1 MFIRELTTGIN
12 TLKGISTET
21 VKKFHRLGIYS
32 LADLCLYR
40 PRVYEDLRSER
51 MLKDFSKGKVY
62 CEIIITS
69 HLWFGKS
76 GKKILKL
83 VIQDTSGTKAELLCF
98 NRDFLAKQ
106 FPQGSHAWIYGDFSW
121 KYGILQSSNF
131 KLISI
136 DKIPPKCIMPIYP
149 LTTGLSNERIY
160 KTVLKVLEHYIPVDD
175 ELPETIRIKRSFP
188 DKSHAIKNL
197 HQPESPEAL
206 AKAIERL
213 GYEELFYFE
222 LLVLRR
228 SLLVKDATKE
238 RQPLRETLIH
248 ELTKRL
254 PFTLTTDQLR
264 AINEIKQDLE
274 KPWPMTRLLQG
285 DVGSGKTLVA
295 FFAMLLAVERR
306 EQAAL
311 LCPTELLAKQ
321 HADTAA
327 RLLEPLG
334 VRLALFTG
342 SIDTKARKLLLEA
355 LSNGEIDIIIGTHAL
370 FSDNVLYHKLS
381 LIIIDEQHRFGVLQR
396 LALSSK
402 GEKPDILLM
411 SATPIPRTLAL
422 TVYGDLA
429 VSSITTMP
437 PGRKPVKTHLVK
449 TGNEI
454 KVYEFVKKHLQIGK
468 QAYFIYPLIEESET
482 IALKNA
488 THMYHTLSKFFAPY
502 KGGLIH
508 SKMDEASTQKIM
520 EDFRQ
525 NKLGFLVSTSI
536 VEVGVDVPNATCMV
550 IEHAE
555 RFGLAALHQL
565 RGRIGRGNDESYCFL
580 VWSEP
585 LTEEAKKRLTVM
597 KNTTDGFAIAEEDL
611 AIRGPGDIT
620 GTAQS
625 GLLQFNF
632 ADPIHNTQL
641 LEWAREDASELL
653 ATDPEL
659 VSESGTL
666 VKKVLAKANPFIES
680 LTARV

>member
-1 MFIRELTTGIN
+1 MFVRELTTGIN

-21 VKKFHRLGIYS
+21 IKKFHRLGLYS
-32 LADLCLYR
+32 LSDLCMYK
-40 PRVYEDLRSER
+40 PRAYEDLRYEKR
-51 MLKDFSKGKVY
+51 LKDFSKGKVY
-62 CEIIITS
+62 CEIIIIN

-83 VIQDTSGTKAELLCF
+83 IIEDLNGTKAELLCF

-106 FPQGSHAWIYGDFSW
+106 FPQGSHAWLYGDFAW

-131 KLISI
+131 KL
-136 DKIPPKCIMPIYP
+136 KTMGQTQPNYIMPIYP
-149 LTTGLSNERIY
+149 LTAGLSNERIY
-160 KTVLKVLEHYIPVDD
+160 KTVLKVLEHYVPFDD
-175 ELPETIRIKRSFP
+175 EIPKTIREKRNLFDKTQALVNLHKPET
-188 DKSHAIKNL
+188 
-197 HQPESPEAL
+197 PEAIE
-206 AKAIERL
+206 KAIERH

-228 SLLVKDATKE
+228 SLLVKDVTKE
-238 RQPLRETLIH
+238 RQALQETLTH
-248 ELTKRL
+248 ELSKRL
-254 PFTLTTDQLR
+254 PFSLTADQHR
-264 AINEIKQDLE
+264 AINEIKHDLE

-285 DVGSGKTLVA
+285 DVGSGKTLVS
-295 FFAMLLAVERR
+295 FFAMLLAVERG

-321 HADTAA
+321 HAETAA

-334 VRLALFTG
+334 VRLALFTS
-342 SIDTKARKLLLEA
+342 SIDIKARKLLLNA

-370 FSDNVLYHKLS
+370 FSDNVFYHKLS
-381 LIIIDEQHRFGVLQR
+381 LIVIDEQHRFGVLQR

-429 VSSITTMP
+429 VSTITTMP

-449 TGNEI
+449 TGNEV
-454 KVYEFVKKHLQIGK
+454 KVYEFVKKHLQCGK
-468 QAYFIYPLIEESET
+468 QAYFIYPLIEESENVS
-482 IALKNA
+482 LKNA
-488 THMYHTLSKFFAPY
+488 VNMYNTLSKFFEPL

-508 SKMDEASTQKIM
+508 SKMDEASSQAVM
-520 EDFRQ
+520 EAFRQ
-525 NKLGFLVSTSI
+525 NKLSFLVSTSI

-565 RGRIGRGNDESYCFL
+565 RGRIGRGTDESYCFL

-585 LTEEAKKRLTVM
+585 LTEDAKKRLTVM
-597 KNTTDGFAIAEEDL
+597 KTTTDGFVIAEEDL
-611 AIRGPGDIT
+611 VIRGPGDIT

-625 GLLQFNF
+625 GLLHFNF
-632 ADPIHNTQL
+632 ADPIHNPQL
-641 LEWAREDASELL
+641 LEWAREDAALLL
-653 ATDPEL
+653 ANDPEL
-659 VSESGTL
+659 IGEEGSL
-666 VKKVLAKANPFIES
+666 VKTVLARANPFIES
-680 LTARV
+680 LAARA

>member
-32 LADLCLYR
+32 LSDLCLYK
-40 PRVYEDLRSER
+40 PRAYEDLRNER
-51 MLKDFSKGKVY
+51 LLKDFANGKVY
-62 CEIIITS
+62 CEIVIIS
-69 HLWFGKS
+69 HLWFGRS

-83 VIQDTSGTKAELLCF
+83 IIQDTSGTKAELLCF

-106 FPQGSHAWIYGDFSW
+106 FPQGSHAWLYGDFSW

-131 KLISI
+131 KLKTI
-136 DKIPPKCIMPIYP
+136 DTLPPKCIVPIYP
-149 LTTGLSNERIY
+149 LTAGLSNDRIY
-160 KTVLKVLEHYIPVDD
+160 KTVLKVLEQYSPFDD
-175 ELPETIRIKRSFP
+175 EIPEAIRTKRNFP
-188 DKSHAIKNL
+188 DKTQAIKNL
-197 HQPESPEAL
+197 HQPVSPEAR
-206 AKAIERL
+206 AQAIERL

-228 SLLVKDATKE
+228 SLLIKDVTKE
-238 RQPLRETLIH
+238 RQPLQEILTR

-254 PFTLTTDQLR
+254 PFSLTADQLN
-264 AINEIKQDLE
+264 AIKEIKQDLE
-274 KPWPMTRLLQG
+274 KPWPMMRLLQG
-285 DVGSGKTLVA
+285 DVGSGKTLVS
-295 FFAMLLAVERR
+295 FFAMLFAVERG

-321 HADTAA
+321 HAETAA
-327 RLLEPLG
+327 HLLEPLG
-334 VRLALFTG
+334 VRLALFTS
-342 SIDTKARKLLLEA
+342 SIDIKARKLLLDA
-355 LSNGEIDIIIGTHAL
+355 LSNGEIDIVIGTHAL
-370 FSDNVLYHKLS
+370 FSDNVFYRKLS

-437 PGRKPVKTHLVK
+437 PGRKPIKTHLVK
-449 TGNEI
+449 TGNEL
-454 KVYEFVKKHLQIGK
+454 KAYEFVKKQLLIGK

-482 IALKNA
+482 VSLKNA
-488 THMYHTLSKFFAPY
+488 TQMYSTLSKFFAPL

-508 SKMDEASTQKIM
+508 SKMDETSTQNTM
-520 EDFRQ
+520 EAFRQ
-525 NKLGFLVSTSI
+525 NRLSFLVSTSI

-597 KNTTDGFAIAEEDL
+597 KNTTDGFVIAEEDL

-632 ADPIHNTQL
+632 ADPIHNTRL

-653 ATDPEL
+653 AGDPEL
-659 VSESGTL
+659 TGKAGSL
-666 VKKVLAKANPFIES
+666 VKTVLAKANPFIES
-680 LTARV
+680 LTARA